1 MAVTFEE
8 LKAVAEGT
16 ELPFVCDPER
26 QLLLFAG
33 LGSDERI
40 YHLLVKWVEN
50 GEALYFRVPFLA
62 VVPQEHP
69 MFGKVLTVL
78 MTENDRVKI
87 GRFCY
92 DPDDGEIY
100 LDWFLPLEDAPVT
113 NQQLERC
120 LKTLFALADEVKG
133 RLEHLLETGEDLP
146 PERQGLRGLL
156 RRLLTSTPL
165 SEREEVRLR
174 RLLRN
179 LEAGNA
185 EGSERTEEIADL

>member
-16 ELPFVCDPER
+16 GLKFVCDPEK
-26 QLLLFAG
+26 QLLLFG
-33 LGSDERI
+33 SLGSDKKI
-40 YHLLVKWVEN
+40 YHLLVKWAEN
-50 GEALYFRVPFLA
+50 GEALYFRIPSLT

-69 MFGKVLTVL
+69 MLGKVLTVL
-78 MTENDRVKI
+78 MTENDRVKV

-120 LKTLFALADEVKG
+120 LKTLFVLAEEVKG

-156 RRLLTSTPL
+156 RRLLTSTSL
-165 SEREEVRLR
+165 SEEEGMRLR

-179 LEAGNA
+179 LESGNA